1 MTSEIGAIQLWIP
14 VDVIQGFYNNVT
26 FGIFSILNFNDK
38 IHNSIF
44 DDFSTEPKP
53 DVAFF

>member
-1 MTSEIGAIQLWIP
+1 MTSEIAQITDSSFDSP

-44 DDFSTEPKP
+44 DDFSTEPR
-53 DVAFF
+53 